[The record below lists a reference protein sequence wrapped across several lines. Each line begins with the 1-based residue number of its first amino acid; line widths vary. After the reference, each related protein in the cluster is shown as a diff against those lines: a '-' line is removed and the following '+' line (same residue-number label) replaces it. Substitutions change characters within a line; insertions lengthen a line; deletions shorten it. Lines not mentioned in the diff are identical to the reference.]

1 MNYSIHTIGL
11 RKIFKNHIEYH
22 RAEKELF
29 SKARG
34 RFGVETNT
42 KGNEHYAFIFQG
54 KGIRVILKKTKISGY
69 YDFILSLNDLL
80 GTEDKS
86 RLIDPPNLNEALDIA
101 ESMLVREFGEDY
113 AVNALE
119 LYRVDQCIN
128 VDVGSADNV
137 SEYISLMYRSEMKK
151 GYEVLIDDSQDF
163 DSSRSFTIRNKTE
176 GLEVSFY
183 DKKKELAQRDCVS
196 EIAEGTLRV
205 ELRIL
210 RRKSLEKQ
218 TPGCNTNRERVAYC
232 MAASRE
238 KILAMAHSLLLDAD
252 YYPYKKACAKVR
264 TSIRNKKLRS
274 RMLDMLKLVRK
285 KSSVR
290 KAKEKM
296 FELHPKL
303 RHEYYN
309 KMINEF
315 ESIGVNV
322 VTLDKDSE
330 VKFLPSLLEY
340 LR

>member
-11 RKIFKNHIEYH
+11 RKTFKNHIEYH

-86 RLIDPPNLNEALDIA
+86 RLIDPRNLNEALDIA

-128 VDVGSADNV
+128 VDV

-163 DSSRSFTIRNKTE
+163 DSTGSFTVRNKTE

-210 RRKSLEKQ
+210 RRKALEKQ
-218 TPGCNTNRERVAYC
+218 TPGCKTNRERVAYC

-238 KILAMAHSLLLDAD
+238 KILDMAHILLLDAD
-252 YYPYKKACAKVR
+252 YYPYKKSCAKVR
-264 TSIRNKKLRS
+264 ASVRNKKLRS
-274 RMLDMLKLVRK
+274 RMLDMLRLTRK

-330 VKFLPSLLEY
+330 VKFLPSLFEF

>member
-1 MNYSIHTIGL
+1 
-11 RKIFKNHIEYH
+11 
-22 RAEKELF
+22 
-29 SKARG
+29 
-34 RFGVETNT
+34 
-42 KGNEHYAFIFQG
+42 
-54 KGIRVILKKTKISGY
+54 
-69 YDFILSLNDLL
+69 
-80 GTEDKS
+80 
-86 RLIDPPNLNEALDIA
+86 
-101 ESMLVREFGEDY
+101 
-113 AVNALE
+113 
-119 LYRVDQCIN
+119 
-128 VDVGSADNV
+128 
-137 SEYISLMYRSEMKK
+137 MYRSEMKK
-151 GYEVLIDDSQDF
+151 GYEVLIDDSPDF
-163 DSSRSFTIRNKTE
+163 DSTSSFTVRNKTE

-196 EIAEGTLRV
+196 ETAEGTLRV

-210 RRKSLEKQ
+210 RRKALEKQ
-218 TPGCNTNRERVAYC
+218 TPGCNTNRERIAYC

-238 KILAMAHSLLLDAD
+238 KILAMAHSLFLDAD

-264 TSIRNKKLRS
+264 TSVRNKKLRS
-274 RMLDMLKLVRK
+274 RMLDMLRLTRK

-315 ESIGVNV
+315 ECIGVNV

-330 VKFLPSLLEY
+330 VKFLPSLFEY